1 MVSLSVLTQKFKN
14 AEIRTIEDLKKDIV
28 CSGILPEPEVEVL
41 DYIWDWKMFALDNLS
56 KEELRN
62 HSNYHAFNIKKEK
75 GQARLR
81 GKRYSFEKE
90 WIPAAGIRLLSED
103 TILSPIGPAA
113 FRIESLNLPK
123 VFQDLQ
129 RFLATLPLVDR
140 MKVQTSWDNLRKKI
154 ENIPYQ
160 IDKLIKMDLTNLPVQ
175 CSDTHVVIP
184 DHLAHLNKE
193 DNIKDL
199 EGDTFPESLDEAD
212 FNEDL
217 KVGLDVLIYSN
228 IKAGRPWVGRIVEV
242 IGGGD
247 EFCDSVVHK
256 EERRSTRVFWR
267 K

>member
-1 MVSLSVLTQKFKN
+1 MLTQKFKR
-14 AEIRTIEDLKKDIV
+14 AELRTIEDLTKDIIS
-28 CSGILPEPEVEVL
+28 SGILPVPEVEVL

-90 WIPAAGIRLLSED
+90 WIPSAGIRLLSED
-103 TILSPIGPAA
+103 TTLLPIGPAQ

-129 RFLATLPLVDR
+129 RYFVTLPLEDR
-140 MKVQTSWDNLRKKI
+140 MIVQSSWENLRKKI
-154 ENIPYQ
+154 EDLPLQ
-160 IDKLIKMDLTNLPVQ
+160 LKTLTKMDLRTLPVQ
-175 CSDTHVVIP
+175 CADNQVVIP

-199 EGDTFPESLDEAD
+199 
-212 FNEDL
+212 
-217 KVGLDVLIYSN
+217 
-228 IKAGRPWVGRIVEV
+228 
-242 IGGGD
+242 
-247 EFCDSVVHK
+247 
-256 EERRSTRVFWR
+256 
-267 K
+267 